1 MRILTLVMLILAPCQ
16 GANILIEPIPRPKK
30 VLKARITA
38 YWAYPKQDPWTAKY
52 QSSTGKKL
60 VSGKSCA
67 VDPKIIRYGSKVR
80 IKGKTY
86 IAKDTGTAVV
96 ARKASK
102 GKLPVVDLFFSTQG
116 QAISELGKIGRYA
129 WVEVEN

>member
-1 MRILTLVMLILAPCQ
+1 MRILIFLFLVLGSSHA
-16 GANILIEPIPRPKK
+16 ANVMIDPNPKPKK

-52 QSSTGKKL
+52 QSSTGKRL

-67 VDPKIIRYGSKVR
+67 VDPRIIRYGSKVR

-96 ARKASK
+96 ARKASR
-102 GKLPVVDLFFSTQG
+102 GKLPVVDLFFATQK
-116 QAISELGKIGRYA
+116 QAMAELGKIGRYA

>member
-1 MRILTLVMLILAPCQ
+1 MRILAMLMLILAPCH
-16 GANILIEPIPRPKK
+16 GANILIDPCPKPKK

-52 QSSTGKKL
+52 QSSTGKRL

-67 VDPKIIRYGSKVR
+67 VDPRIIRYGSKVR

-96 ARKASK
+96 ARKASY
-102 GKLPVVDLFFSTQG
+102 GKAPVVDLFFATQK
-116 QAISELGKIGRYA
+116 QAMAELGKIGKYA